1 MAHTAARFVLF
12 SALAIV
18 AAASTAQLETHSGAY
33 SICRANTLYKVEFNV
48 TGVPNDNYIALDDPS
63 MGVVDVDCDYDQ
75 TALNLKF
82 DSNDHVLKFVARIV
96 AGGSFKIFVTSKF
109 NFSSCKSLDLTLVRR
124 VISAEPDAS
133 NRVSVQLKAI
143 IANYD
148 ELIQDGTISLAPS
161 GPCAPAVDQRFCVG
175 LNVDDACADAKAP
188 IAIYSNPFISITCA
202 DCFTAFVADAFL
214 VIKLSNWKV
223 VSLQAGFQ
231 NMSVLSTAV
240 IDMKAEASW
249 SAGVDKTFPIIPSST
264 LIDFAIGPI
273 PFKVSF
279 EIPLTVQAN
288 AMMHA
293 IAEAEFGVTSQWA
306 LGNMFVSWDETHG
319 WSHVTP
325 TPTFSWQPQLKT
337 TDPQFNA
344 AASFSIVPSVS
355 MHFNNLFSYTMTA
368 TPELDVTVSGDLS
381 SRQVCSNTTAHV
393 IVSSHAELKID
404 VDWLHIHDDKVWD
417 KTVYD
422 SGVVTLESK
431 CITL

>member
-1 MAHTAARFVLF
+1 MALRTDGARNISELCIVGTKSRSVLPSCHPFPSLPLCATMAHTAAHLVLL

-63 MGVVDVDCDYDQ
+63 IGVVDVDCDYDQ

-124 VISAEPDAS
+124 VVSAEPDAS
-133 NRVSVQLKAI
+133 NRVNVQLKAI

-188 IAIYSNPFISITCA
+188 IAIHRNPFISITCS

-223 VSLQAGFQ
+223 RPPALMRPLMFAAFS
-231 NMSVLSTAV
+231 N
-240 IDMKAEASW
+240 
-249 SAGVDKTFPIIPSST
+249 KTERRFTI
-264 LIDFAIGPI
+264 F
-273 PFKVSF
+273 
-279 EIPLTVQAN
+279 
-288 AMMHA
+288 
-293 IAEAEFGVTSQWA
+293 
-306 LGNMFVSWDETHG
+306 
-319 WSHVTP
+319 
-325 TPTFSWQPQLKT
+325 
-337 TDPQFNA
+337 
-344 AASFSIVPSVS
+344 
-355 MHFNNLFSYTMTA
+355 
-368 TPELDVTVSGDLS
+368 
-381 SRQVCSNTTAHV
+381 
-393 IVSSHAELKID
+393 
-404 VDWLHIHDDKVWD
+404 
-417 KTVYD
+417 
-422 SGVVTLESK
+422 
-431 CITL
+431 